1 MQKKFVNVLFL
12 SVSLGFLSASV
23 ACAENNKIVIDAD
36 KSVNMAIS
44 IYNNGMGFVRD
55 VREIELERGSNLIAF
70 QGVPEQINP
79 ESAMLTGEGVSVK
92 EQNYNY
98 NLLNSCNLVENMVG
112 ETVKTARFDEK
123 TGKDIFNTAKIIDS
137 VSCRPV
143 LQFDYGVETEFPGRI
158 IYEKL
163 PKNLITKPTLDM
175 RLRNKTPGKKKL
187 QLAYL
192 TNGIKWNAAY
202 VAEVGKDNVMNLN
215 GWVTIDNKSGADFE
229 NVSVQLVSGSV
240 NTVQPVAMPRMY
252 ALSMKAAVSDASL
265 PENAVGGIVP
275 EALGD
280 YYLYELP
287 KRVDVKNNQ
296 SKQIS
301 LFEKENVRFDR
312 VYKATSPLYAGLNLR
327 ENEFENNHP
336 EVVFK
341 LTNSEASGLG
351 LPLPQG
357 VVRLYEKDAKGN
369 MLFVGESSFPQ
380 LAKGGKAE
388 LVSGKS
394 FDVALNGK
402 LRNVTKLSKES
413 FEADFEITLKN
424 AKNESV
430 KVEFEQV
437 FNGNWEIV
445 SESQASEKKNA
456 STALWHVEIPANGE
470 KVLTFKSRITAL

>member
-12 SVSLGFLSASV
+12 SVSLSVLSSSIV
-23 ACAENNKIVIDAD
+23 CAENNKIVLDAE
-36 KSVNMAIS
+36 KTVNMAIS

-55 VREIELERGSNLIAF
+55 TREAELERGSNF
-70 QGVPEQINP
+70 VSFSGVAEQINP
-79 ESAMLTGEGVSVK
+79 ESAMLSGEGVSVK

-98 NLLNSCNLVENMVG
+98 NLLTPYSIVDNSVG
-112 ETVKTARFDEK
+112 ETVKTVRYDEK
-123 TGKDIFNTAKIIDS
+123 TGREIFSQAKIIDS
-137 VSCRPV
+137 VNGRPI
-143 LQFDYGVETEFPGRI
+143 LQFDYGIETDFPGRI
-158 IYEKL
+158 VYNKL
-163 PKNLITKPTLDM
+163 PENLTSQPSLNV
-175 RLRNKTPGKKKL
+175 RLKNKTPGKKKL
-187 QLAYL
+187 ELAYL
-192 TNGIKWNAAY
+192 TNGIRWNAAY
-202 VAEVGKDNVMNLN
+202 VAEVGKDNVMSLN

-229 NVSVQLVSGSV
+229 NASVQLVSGNV
-240 NTVQPVAMPRMY
+240 NTVQAVVMPRMY
-252 ALSMKAAVSDASL
+252 AAPMKALASDAVMA
-265 PENAVGGIVP
+265 ENAMGGVVP

-296 SKQIS
+296 AKQIS
-301 LFEKENVRFDR
+301 LFAKENVRFER
-312 VYKATSPLYAGLNLR
+312 VYRARYSLYAGLNLR
-327 ENEFENNHP
+327 ENEFENAHP

-341 LTNSEASGLG
+341 LTNSEANGLG

-357 VVRLYEKDAKGN
+357 IARFYEKDVKGN
-369 MLFVGESSFPQ
+369 MLFVGESEFPQ

-394 FDVALNGK
+394 FDVALSGK
-402 LRNVTKLSKES
+402 LRNVIKLSKES
-413 FEADFEITLKN
+413 SEADFEITFKN

-430 KVEFEQV
+430 KVEFEQA

-456 STALWHVEIPANGE
+456 STALWGVEIPANGE